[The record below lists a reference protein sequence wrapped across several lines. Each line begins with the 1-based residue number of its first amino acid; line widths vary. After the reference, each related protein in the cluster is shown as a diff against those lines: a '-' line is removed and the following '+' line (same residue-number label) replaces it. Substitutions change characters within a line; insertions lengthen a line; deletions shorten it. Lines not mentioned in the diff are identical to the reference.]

1 MCIRDSASPESLYI
15 NPSHHNGRPIAGC
28 QWSPDLTSDA
38 RANSTKTRPSS
49 CQEGPAWYQP
59 HTVLSN
65 GWYSS
70 NARRSSTG
78 ITMVMVFV
86 HGNIWKHRFSRF
98 STYHPVADLTRRT
111 DVGEICRD
119 LWAIDARIWPALWF
133 PRVLLV
139 LNYPR

>member
-1 MCIRDSASPESLYI
+1 
-15 NPSHHNGRPIAGC
+15 
-28 QWSPDLTSDA
+28 
-38 RANSTKTRPSS
+38 
-49 CQEGPAWYQP
+49 
-59 HTVLSN
+59 
-65 GWYSS
+65 
-70 NARRSSTG
+70 
-78 ITMVMVFV
+78 MVMVFV

-139 LNYPR
+139 LNYPRGIVGGETGPETKGSTFPGQSDVSDQNAGRRDNLQTSAGTRRFLSVCLPFSAIIPLWASCRLGMRLNPDQYGTHLRD